1 MNNEY
6 LAKARE
12 KVPDAKTLIVLASKR
27 ARLLATGAPP
37 MVRCKDENFLDVAL
51 LEIAEGKL
59 VASFED
65 NTPDDFM
72 SEIAAAKAAAA
83 AEGTGKNPIPDPYSG
98 LSGIIRDEQNSFS

>member
-6 LAKARE
+6 LANAR
-12 KVPDAKTLIVLASKR
+12 KQVPDAKTLIVLASKR
-27 ARLLATGAPP
+27 ARVLANGAPP

-59 VASFED
+59 VPNFDRTA
-65 NTPDDFM
+65 PADDFM

-83 AEGTGKNPIPDPYSG
+83 AAEGTGKKSDS
-98 LSGIIRDEQNSFS
+98 